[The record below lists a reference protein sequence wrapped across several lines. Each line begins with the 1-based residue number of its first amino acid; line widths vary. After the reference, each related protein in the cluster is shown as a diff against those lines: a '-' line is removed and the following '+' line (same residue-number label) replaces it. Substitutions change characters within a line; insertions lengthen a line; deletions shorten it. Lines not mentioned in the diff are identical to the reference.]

1 MVYLQWALIILPAL
15 KLDAHMGYVVIEARR
30 GMGTITPPA
39 KLIAV
44 VEDDQNLA
52 TLFQETLEEFGLWR
66 VVLLHDGAEAF
77 QHLPTLHADLI
88 LLDVGLPG
96 LDGISLYRM
105 LRGHRATCQTPI
117 LFVTA
122 SYEWQLRRQGIEPDT
137 TAVLRKPFNMND
149 LLERVAELLAQP
161 DKQAV

>member
-1 MVYLQWALIILPAL
+1 
-15 KLDAHMGYVVIEARR
+15 MGS
-30 GMGTITPPA
+30 TPLAP

-44 VEDDQNLA
+44 VEDDRELA
-52 TLFQETLEEFGLWR
+52 ALFQAALEEFGLWR

-88 LLDVGLPG
+88 VLDIGLPN

-105 LRGHRATCQTPI
+105 LQGHRSTSQTPV

-122 SYEWQLRRQGIEPDT
+122 SYEWQLRRQGLEPDAM
-137 TAVLRKPFNMND
+137 AVLRKPFDMND
-149 LLERVAELLAQP
+149 LLERVAGLLAQP

>member
-1 MVYLQWALIILPAL
+1 MV
-15 KLDAHMGYVVIEARR
+15 YVVIEARS
-30 GMGTITPPA
+30 GMGSTTPPS

-44 VEDDQNLA
+44 VEDDRELA
-52 TLFQETLEEFGLWR
+52 TLFQAALEELGLWQ
-66 VVLLHDGAEAF
+66 VALLHDGAEAF
-77 QHLPTLHADLI
+77 QRLPTLRADLI
-88 LLDVGLPG
+88 ILDIGLPN

-105 LRGHRATCQTPI
+105 LQGHRATNQTPI

-137 TAVLRKPFNMND
+137 TAVLRKPFGMND
-149 LLERVAELLAQP
+149 LLERVTELLAQP